1 MAMNMSGI
9 TSYDGGMR
17 SPQSNLR
24 EMFGGENEIM
34 LKGLTT
40 LSCSF
45 SAHWCQLLLLS
56 PFSCY
61 RTLLGGSRNQRKEV
75 WHILEPRE
83 SSA

>member
-9 TSYDGGMR
+9 TSCGGGMR
-17 SPQSNLR
+17 SPQSNLI
-24 EMFGGENEIM
+24 EMFKGKNKSM
-34 LKGLTT
+34 LKGLMT

-45 SAHWCQLLLLS
+45 SAHWCQLLLPS

-75 WHILEPRE
+75 WHILELRE
-83 SSA
+83 GSA